1 MVKIKRFL
9 LIIGIHWVLV
19 LPFWALCRILI
30 LNNYSGCKLGV
41 HLDPVP
47 ILHRFHKCSGCTR
60 NIWVGNYTILPA
72 SFYGWNV
79 IDNTRNRQVIQVYSS
94 LVRTSD
100 LKIANQNNNM
110 LTTMITDDPT
120 TNHCRSVEAIC
131 IRMITRFDRLMFVF
145 KDLSDFKHRIFRSI
159 NAKNRHLARNAKCRF
174 CDFIGSQAAVQN
186 HIV

>member
-19 LPFWALCRILI
+19 LPFWTLCRILI
-30 LNNYSGCKLGV
+30 LNNYSDYKLGV

-47 ILHRFHKCSGCTR
+47 ILHRFHQCSGCTR
-60 NIWVGNYTILPA
+60 DIWVGNYTILPA

-79 IDNTRNRQVIQVYSS
+79 SDITRSHQVIQVYSS
-94 LVRTSD
+94 LVRSSI

-120 TNHCRSVEAIC
+120 TNHCRSMEAILHTNDNP
-131 IRMITRFDRLMFVF
+131 IRSNDV
-145 KDLSDFKHRIFRSI
+145 
-159 NAKNRHLARNAKCRF
+159 C
-174 CDFIGSQAAVQN
+174 V
-186 HIV
+186 